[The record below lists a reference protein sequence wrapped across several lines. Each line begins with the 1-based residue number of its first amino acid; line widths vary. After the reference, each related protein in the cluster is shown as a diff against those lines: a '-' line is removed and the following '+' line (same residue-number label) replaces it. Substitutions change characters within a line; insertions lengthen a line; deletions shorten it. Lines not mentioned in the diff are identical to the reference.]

1 MKSSKHSLG
10 NVILRLGSF
19 GSTSAITYARI
30 RLRHLQKFRQ
40 KSFFILQMANK
51 QLSSLVSFR

>member
-19 GSTSAITYARI
+19 GSTTSKHNF
-30 RLRHLQKFRQ
+30 LRVNA
-40 KSFFILQMANK
+40 QMYI
-51 QLSSLVSFR
+51 